1 MTELTRNDEYNI
13 IIKHM
18 GSITSLR
25 KFASQQ
31 NYDLLEGIRDKL
43 TAILDERREEE
54 ELRKL
59 ELQELEEKRLK
70 ALAYLEEVGLS
81 PDELKVSVFENE
93 PKRKKKNKTGVTR
106 PAKYAHTDEH
116 GKTHYWSGVGRI
128 SNHFKKLTEEGHELE
143 QFLIK
148 KGESAANELDQAA
161 TEIGKHVEGF

>member
-1 MTELTRNDEYNI
+1 MTELTRKDEYNI

-25 KFASQQ
+25 KFSSQQ
-31 NYDLLEGIRDKL
+31 NYDLLESIRDKL
-43 TAILDERREEE
+43 TAVLDERREEE

-70 ALAYLEEVGLS
+70 ALAYLEEIGLS

-128 SNHFKKLTEEGHELE
+128 SNHFKKLAEEGHELE
-143 QFLIK
+143 TFLVNKTKHLI
-148 KGESAANELDQAA
+148 EDINDDS
-161 TEIGKHVEGF
+161 EIN